1 MKVKNKFFNCFTYAI
16 LVVFLCTTN
25 FAYAI
30 NKPHLSAMKTI
41 AVKFSLAMLGVVLF
55 SIIMWLGLSFYN
67 RYFVAKQ
74 IKDFKMS
81 QDSLRTPLDNDEA
94 VKMFITKNRLR

>member
-1 MKVKNKFFNCFTYAI
+1 MKNKILTNLSYAI
-16 LVVFLCTTN
+16 LVVLLCTTN

-30 NKPHLSAMKTI
+30 NKPHIAAMKTI
-41 AVKFSLAMLGVVLF
+41 AVKFSLAMMGVVLF
-55 SIIMWLGLSFYN
+55 SIIMWLGLSLYN

-94 VKMFITKNRLR
+94 IKMFITKNRLK